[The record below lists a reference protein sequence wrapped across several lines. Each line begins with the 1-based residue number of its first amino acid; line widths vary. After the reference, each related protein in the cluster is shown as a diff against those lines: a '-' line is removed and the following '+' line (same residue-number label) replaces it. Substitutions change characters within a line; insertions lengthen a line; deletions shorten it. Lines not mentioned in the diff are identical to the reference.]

1 MGGKSS
7 PFATTAR
14 AIALRV
20 WRAARWAVAPP
31 TLELTPALTRALTR
45 VLTPALTPAL
55 PSALALGLALGLTLG
70 LTLGLAL
77 PDKAWAGEELFTVAN
92 FPLEARADNAVA
104 AKERALAEGQ
114 QAAFHTL
121 LKRLAAVTAYPRLKG
136 LRDIRAGDLI
146 EGVSVRSER
155 NSSTE
160 YIATLDFA
168 FQSKAVRD
176 LLRRE
181 GVPFTDEPAPALTV
195 VPAFRAG
202 TEARGEARWTD
213 AWKSLDLAHALTPV
227 RLETLKQGVGAD
239 SVNALAAGNGG
250 ALRALVASYGS
261 ELVVLALAE
270 ADAAGRR
277 LTVTLAGRDAVGAF
291 TLRRI
296 YHIDPADP
304 GYARDLA
311 AVVSLGVLEGRW
323 KAIKIGG
330 SGGGGGGDM
339 RIAVEFRGMGEWQ
352 DISRRLAQTPGIEEL
367 EVAGLSARG
376 ARVTLRFADGP
387 ERLAEALAG
396 QGLSLRNGDGG
407 WRLSLP

>member
-1 MGGKSS
+1 MGGKISA
-7 PFATTAR
+7 FATTAR
-14 AIALRV
+14 AFVQRV
-20 WRAARWAVAPP
+20 RRAAPR
-31 TLELTPALTRALTR
+31 TLSLSL
-45 VLTPALTPAL
+45 
-55 PSALALGLALGLTLG
+55 S

-77 PDKAWAGEELFTVAN
+77 PGEARAGEEVFTVAN

-121 LKRLAAVTAYPRLKG
+121 LKRLAAVMAYSRLKG
-136 LRDIRAGDLI
+136 LRDVKAGELI

-195 VPAFRAG
+195 IPVFRAAPG

-250 ALRALVASYGS
+250 ALRTLVASYGS
-261 ELVVLALAE
+261 ELVLLALAE

-296 YHIDPADP
+296 YRIDPADP
-304 GYARDLA
+304 GYASDLA
-311 AVVSLGVLEGRW
+311 AVVSLGILEGRW
-323 KAIKIGG
+323 KAIRIGG
-330 SGGGGGGDM
+330 GGGGGGDM
-339 RIAVEFRGMGEWQ
+339 RIAVEFHGMGEWQ
-352 DISRRLAQTPGIEEL
+352 EISRRLAQTPGIEEL

-396 QGLSLRNGDGG
+396 QGLSLRNSDGG
-407 WRLSLP
+407 WRLHLP

>member
-1 MGGKSS
+1 
-7 PFATTAR
+7 
-14 AIALRV
+14 
-20 WRAARWAVAPP
+20 
-31 TLELTPALTRALTR
+31 
-45 VLTPALTPAL
+45 
-55 PSALALGLALGLTLG
+55 
-70 LTLGLAL
+70 LAL
-77 PDKAWAGEELFTVAN
+77 PGEAWAGEEVFTVAN

-121 LKRLAAVTAYPRLKG
+121 LKRLAAVTAYPRLKS

-155 NSSTE
+155 NSTTE

-176 LLRRE
+176 LLRRD

-195 VPAFRAG
+195 IPAFRAAPG

-213 AWKSLDLAHALTPV
+213 AWKNLDLAHALTPV
-227 RLETLKQGVGAD
+227 RLQALKQGVGAD
-239 SVNALAAGNGG
+239 SINALAAGNGG

-291 TLRRI
+291 TLRRV
-296 YHIDPADP
+296 YRIDPADP
-304 GYARDLA
+304 GYASDLA
-311 AVVSLGVLEGRW
+311 AVVSLGILEGRW
-323 KAIKIGG
+323 KAIKIG
-330 SGGGGGGDM
+330 GGGGGGDM
-339 RIAVEFRGMGEWQ
+339 RIAVEFHGMGEWQ